1 MATSKPSSS
10 LLRQILRPSYTTV
23 TVNTL
28 HPHQQHRAL
37 HASIKTK
44 PIPKPTPFVPD
55 VQTFLTLIGRDMS
68 AHASKFES
76 WQKLFTTT
84 SVQMKDLGIEPP
96 RSRRYLLRWRQKFR
110 DGEYGV
116 GGDFQYV
123 KDGKAELRVVE
134 VPRIKEA
141 VARETSVNSPM
152 PGMVKLVVN
161 VPPGTEESENLPRS
175 LLREGEDTSQLQKPR
190 GYKLVDGRT
199 IVGPYIE
206 IVKGSNGAV
215 GVVSVKEGMW
225 EDRRGQK
232 VDGGERR
239 RAEVRHKKGV
249 AEHRKNR

>member
-1 MATSKPSSS
+1 ME
-10 LLRQILRPSYTTV
+10 L
-23 TVNTL
+23 
-28 HPHQQHRAL
+28 
-37 HASIKTK
+37 
-44 PIPKPTPFVPD
+44 
-55 VQTFLTLIGRDMS
+55 
-68 AHASKFES
+68 
-76 WQKLFTTT
+76 
-84 SVQMKDLGIEPP
+84 KDLGIEPP

-134 VPRIKEA
+134 VPRVKKEEVSEKNVPQA
-141 VARETSVNSPM
+141 TSVNSPM
-152 PGMVKLVVN
+152 PGMIKLIVN
-161 VPPGTEESENLPRS
+161 VPRGAKQSGELVGS
-175 LLREGEDTSQLQKPR
+175 LLRDGEDTSQLRKPL
-190 GYKLVDGRT
+190 GYKLVDGGT

-206 IVKGSNGAV
+206 IVKGSNGAA

-249 AEHRKNR
+249 AEHRKNS